1 MPDTFQL
8 EIVTPE
14 KKVLD
19 TAAEEVQIPGKNG
32 YLGILPG
39 HAPLITELAV
49 GEIKFRAGGEE
60 QRLAVAWGFAEVLP
74 DKVTVLA
81 ESAERPSEIDVE
93 RARKAK
99 ERAEQRLTS
108 GDVNV
113 DVERA
118 LNAIHKAE
126 TRLEWQKRGSDPHCL
141 TMRYAAANSR
151 APRCQ
156 SSTYGTFTLSR
167 ISDGTYFTAAVR
179 SSLSHAN
186 LRPSRARFSVLNNTT
201 ENNWR

>member
-14 KKVLD
+14 KLVVKD
-19 TAAEEVQIPGKNG
+19 RAEEMQIPGKNG

-49 GEIKFRAGGEE
+49 GEVSFREHGTE

-74 DKVTVLA
+74 DKVTILA
-81 ESAERPSEIDVE
+81 ETAERPSEIDVE

-108 GDVNV
+108 GDTEVN
-113 DVERA
+113 VERA
-118 LNAIHKAE
+118 LDALHRADA
-126 TRLEWQKRGSDPHCL
+126 RLDVAGKK
-141 TMRYAAANSR
+141 
-151 APRCQ
+151 
-156 SSTYGTFTLSR
+156 
-167 ISDGTYFTAAVR
+167 
-179 SSLSHAN
+179 
-186 LRPSRARFSVLNNTT
+186 
-201 ENNWR
+201 